1 MWNSRKPWWAKKAE
15 ENKVDK
21 THYKDW
27 CVVEVLTIEA
37 IQDPSKWNIDRLY
50 IKRYRPCAKLNAP
63 KWYDALTGNM
73 QSSIA
78 VDNLTKQE
86 AYEVAKGLNFL
97 DGGKCE

>member
-21 THYKDW
+21 THYKNW
-27 CVVEVLTIEA
+27 CVIEMVKTTA
-37 IQDPSKWNIDRLY
+37 ITGSGLWLVKEY
-50 IKRYRPCAKLNAP
+50 KACAKLNTP
-63 KWYDALTGNM
+63 KLYDLDGNLVKPVV
-73 QSSIA
+73 

-97 DGGKCE
+97 DGGRCE

>member
-1 MWNSRKPWWAKKAE
+1 MWSDRKPWWAKKAE

-27 CVVEVLTIEA
+27 CVVELV
-37 IQDPSKWNIDRLY
+37 RLRAVNNSGLWLEKQY
-50 IKRYRPCAKLNAP
+50 KPCAKLNAP
-63 KWYDALTGNM
+63 VRFDLDGKKI
-73 QSSIA
+73 QSVV

-86 AYEVAKGLNFL
+86 AHEVAKGLNFL